1 MVAFNLLVE
10 PFRRHPIELSEV
22 RVEHDPMAANEEN
35 LSLHGFAQHQ
45 DLAPGRRGFR
55 HFSLKGNP

>member
-10 PFRRHPIELSEV
+10 PFRRYPIDLSEV

-45 DLAPGRRGFR
+45 GLVPGRWMFR
-55 HFSLKGNP
+55 HFS